1 MVPILLPAV
10 MPDET
15 ISSYVMRVGLLA
27 DASLPRTLYRALFG
41 AAWRAPHAQLPT
53 SLHALAA
60 ATACVTLT
68 PQPEHWLTKHTL
80 FPYFASVATPA
91 AATVLA
97 TRMLIPRIG
106 PVRPVHAL
114 TTDEWRIRVAR
125 TCHECMAEDLRTIGF
140 TYIRRRFMIPYVSRC
155 TLHGARLI
163 EVTTWTPVG
172 LKREATHKITDRF
185 DQQINS
191 NRFAKVSEA
200 LLFQEPGSARTA
212 VKDALRSRGFL
223 TKSGRLRAAQLSEAL
238 RSRFDA
244 GFDDDHLNNL
254 VSSESGLKVLTR
266 CFGNRRKF
274 IHPVAAVLLLAAD
287 SYVHT
292 AVSEHPAAKSVV
304 RGRGKRL
311 VIERTNQALQLI
323 ANGTTLS
330 AASAQ
335 VGISV
340 TTLTL
345 AARRVGLSYVHAP
358 RP

>member
-223 TKSGRLRAAQLSEAL
+223 TKSGRLR
-238 RSRFDA
+238 
-244 GFDDDHLNNL
+244 G
-254 VSSESGLKVLTR
+254 ESGLKVLTR